1 MIQVAII
8 GAGAIA
14 DTHIEAFLKF
24 KARCEIIGVVDIYRD
39 KANEKIRR
47 YNLNAKAYGDHSQ
60 LLNDARFDLAVIC
73 APPFAH
79 APTAIDLLNAGKHVL
94 IEKPMATSLAECDAM
109 LNAARVNKRMLSI
122 VAQNRYR
129 TPLMKLKHIVDA
141 GIIGKI
147 VHAQVDSFWWRGGN
161 YYNLWWRGTWEKEGG
176 GCTMNHAVHQID
188 LFHWIV
194 GMPSAV
200 QAVVA
205 NVAHENSEVE
215 DFSTAV
221 LFYPDGKIGQVT
233 ASLLHHGEPQQ
244 FVIQGERASIGVP
257 WRVRAMC
264 QRENGFPDDNPALAK
279 AIQAQYD
286 ALPNLAYELHAGQ
299 IDNVLAA
306 LEGTAPLMNDGIA
319 GRNTIE
325 LVTAIYVSSFSGK
338 RINLPL
344 TPDNPFYTR
353 EGTLKHAPH
362 FHEKTKSVENFA
374 DSTIIVGAASD
385 QKK

>member
-1 MIQVAII
+1 
-8 GAGAIA
+8 
-14 DTHIEAFLKF
+14 
-24 KARCEIIGVVDIYRD
+24 
-39 KANEKIRR
+39 
-47 YNLNAKAYGDHSQ
+47 
-60 LLNDARFDLAVIC
+60 
-73 APPFAH
+73 
-79 APTAIDLLNAGKHVL
+79 
-94 IEKPMATSLAECDAM
+94 
-109 LNAARVNKRMLSI
+109 
-122 VAQNRYR
+122 
-129 TPLMKLKHIVDA
+129 
-141 GIIGKI
+141 
-147 VHAQVDSFWWRGGN
+147 
-161 YYNLWWRGTWEKEGG
+161 
-176 GCTMNHAVHQID
+176 
-188 LFHWIV
+188 
-194 GMPSAV
+194 
-200 QAVVA
+200 
-205 NVAHENSEVE
+205 
-215 DFSTAV
+215 

-244 FVIQGERASIGVP
+244 FLIQGERASIGVP

-325 LVTAIYVSSFSGK
+325 LVTAIYASGFSGK

-344 TPDNPFYTR
+344 APDNPFYTR

-362 FHEKTKSVENFA
+362 FHEKTKNVENFS